1 MPDLMVYLQGEIL
14 PLARARISV
23 RDRSFRHGE
32 GVFETLR
39 ARGRRAFRCGGHL
52 ERLWSSAEALGW
64 RLPWD
69 ETSLAGAVEAT
80 LEANRLPESR
90 VRIHA
95 SPGSGGLDRPEG
107 PPVLLVEAEPF
118 VPVAGDLRRAGVG
131 LSVWD
136 GRRSR
141 RRGLAAAKTASY
153 GENLLA
159 RRRAREAGAHD
170 ALILDEDDHVCEAS
184 CANLFAVRAGCL
196 LTPPLECGVLAGITR
211 RVVLDL
217 AGCSTAR
224 EVREEPLT
232 LEDLRA
238 SEELF
243 LTSTGVELLP
253 VTSLNGREAGGG
265 APGPLTGELSA
276 LYRGLLD
283 HELGP
288 LPH

>member
-1 MPDLMVYLQGEIL
+1 
-14 PLARARISV
+14 
-23 RDRSFRHGE
+23 
-32 GVFETLR
+32 
-39 ARGRRAFRCGGHL
+39 
-52 ERLWSSAEALGW
+52 
-64 RLPWD
+64 
-69 ETSLAGAVEAT
+69 
-80 LEANRLPESR
+80 
-90 VRIHA
+90 
-95 SPGSGGLDRPEG
+95 
-107 PPVLLVEAEPF
+107 
-118 VPVAGDLRRAGVG
+118 
-131 LSVWD
+131 
-136 GRRSR
+136 
-141 RRGLAAAKTASY
+141 
-153 GENLLA
+153 
-159 RRRAREAGAHD
+159 
-170 ALILDEDDHVCEAS
+170 
-184 CANLFAVRAGCL
+184 
-196 LTPPLECGVLAGITR
+196 VLAGITR